1 MEYLFWICL
10 GLIAFTYLI
19 YPLFIFFIAS
29 FFPQRK
35 MTYLEDYPEVTM
47 VIAAYN
53 EEAVLEEKIK
63 NCLAIDYPQDKIR
76 FLFGSDGS
84 TDKTNKILASAPSQ
98 IQSRIFPERGG
109 KIRVLNKLLPE
120 IEDELVVFSDAN
132 SMYHPKAV
140 QLLVHHFGD
149 ADVGGVCG
157 NLNLVNP
164 SRAPGG
170 TGEGIYWRYENMI
183 KGAEGRISSVISANR
198 AIFAIRPALF
208 EPLPENVVVND
219 DFSITLS
226 ILRQSKRVIFEPY
239 AIAEENTSPDMV
251 SEYKRRIRIACLNFN
266 AFPDLVTFLRP
277 KYGLTALAL
286 FSHKIL
292 RWLVPFFGIGTL
304 ISNILL
310 FDQGGLYPLVLSG
323 QALFY
328 LFAFFG
334 FLGDQY
340 FDHSGPFILFYYL
353 MMMNAAQVVGLW
365 RSLTKTQKFAWER
378 VPH

>member
-19 YPLFIFFIAS
+19 YPLFIFFLAS

-35 MTYLEDYPEVTM
+35 ITYLEDYPEVTM
-47 VIAAYN
+47 VIAANN
-53 EEAVLEEKIK
+53 EESVLEEKIK
-63 NCLAIDYPQDKIR
+63 NCLAIEYPKDKIR
-76 FLFGSDGS
+76 FLIGSDGS
-84 TDKTNKILASAPSQ
+84 TDRTNEILTSAPAQ
-98 IQSRIFPERGG
+98 IESRIFTERGG
-109 KIRVLNKLLPE
+109 KIRVLNKLLPD
-120 IEDELVVFSDAN
+120 IGDGLVVFSDAN

-140 QLLVHHFGD
+140 QLLVPHFAND
-149 ADVGGVCG
+149 DIGGVCG

-183 KGAEGRISSVISANR
+183 KGAEGRISSVISANG
-198 AIFAIRPALF
+198 AIFSIRRELF

-219 DFSITLS
+219 DFAITLS
-226 ILRQSKRVIFEPY
+226 ILRQGKRVIFEPY

-251 SEYKRRIRIACLNFN
+251 SEYKRRIRISCLNFN
-266 AFPDLVTFLRP
+266 AFPELVAFLRP
-277 KYGLTALAL
+277 KYGMTALAL

-292 RWLVPFFGIGTL
+292 RWLVPFFGLGML

-310 FDQGGLYPLVLSG
+310 FGQGGVYPLLLSG
-323 QALFY
+323 QVLLYIFALFGY
-328 LFAFFG
+328 
-334 FLGDQY
+334 LGDQY
-340 FDHSGPFILFYYL
+340 FEHSGPFILFYYL
-353 MMMNAAQVVGLW
+353 MMMNVAQGVGLW
-365 RSLTKTQKFAWER
+365 RSLTKTQEFAWER